1 MIQIIHFFGH
11 LPWDTVFWTVQSL
24 RPEEKSPSLFR
35 TTILTTLQYKTL
47 LLYIVQQYKSEP
59 LQKYTFVQKSSYR
72 HLIKSSN
79 IRMGR
84 LLNPSVVVVVL
95 CLVLHQYASIPNV
108 LSKKLQQLKQ
118 HIEKLLLESDSL
130 QISSCFGRCFA
141 SSYVFLNIRLRKTL
155 FFSSVANY
163 FFVAWLNGIFHQKLN
178 YESCHVS

>member
-84 LLNPSVVVVVL
+84 LLNPSVVVVL

-118 HIEKLLLESDSL
+118 HIEKLLLLESDSL
-130 QISSCFGRCFA
+130 QISSCFGRCFS
-141 SSYVFLNIRLRKTL
+141 SSYVFLNIRLSKTL
-155 FFSSVANY
+155 LFSSVANC
-163 FFVAWLNGIFHQKLN
+163 F
-178 YESCHVS
+178 C